1 MRIHEIV
8 IDNFKAIGHL
18 ELRELPAS
26 GVIVIAGDNEQG
38 KSTIMEAIDTVL
50 NYKHTSRAGNI
61 RALQPVGQDVP
72 STVCLTITVG
82 EVTLRIAKQFNRK
95 ASSTLDVLTPRT
107 ENLTG
112 TRADDRLTEILAQ
125 NVDEQLLSTLF
136 LRQGEVEAAIK
147 AAGIPSLAQALDAEG
162 GQSGGEDTELTEAVD
177 AEYLRYYTPKGRETG
192 ELKSTRAQ
200 LQDAADE
207 LAEAH
212 ADVAKLSG
220 YVDNVSRLT
229 AERDRAQE
237 ALPGAREELAAKEDA
252 RNEAEQV
259 RQKADA
265 LTEELTRATETL
277 ERARTEA
284 HRRSVLRKELA
295 ELRESLESQ
304 ARSLPEAK
312 EKADHEAT
320 TLASLSE
327 ELDEA
332 RGAEERAAG
341 ELKSAKQ
348 AHRLLTQQA
357 RRDELDDLLG
367 QLDELDEKLREVGE
381 APEVTD
387 KQLGAVDKAATEL
400 SVQRRLRETLA
411 AKLTLRAPDTETVSV
426 NGEDVQVTAE
436 DQVIELTGE
445 TTVRIGAVTAE
456 FTPGE
461 ESGADTVEE
470 AERKLAGLLRDL
482 DCADVAEV
490 RRRND
495 ESHRVAQATEALE
508 RERGQLLKQRDQA
521 ELRRELE
528 SLKQIL
534 QDTEIPEL
542 GVAEAQVAVDHAEE
556 VLTKAQAAA
565 KLVESELDPWREK
578 KHTHELRVLEATL
591 EAAQGEVDRKAASL
605 QESESE
611 RPDAEL
617 SEAVSNAEAAYED
630 VAARRE
636 EARQA
641 LQAADPELAAQ
652 LHEGAR
658 AKLTGLEQTISGA
671 KEELARLTGFIDQA
685 SGADERLE
693 RAESEK
699 ESVRLRLAS
708 LERRAEAAHLLKEV
722 LDRHRREARA
732 RYAQPFAEQLTQ
744 LARTVF
750 GPEVQFSLDEQLQVE
765 ERSIDGRAVPLAS
778 LSGGAKEQLAILTR
792 FAIARLVS
800 REDNS
805 VPVFVD
811 DALGSTDP
819 SRLDRMAALFS
830 QAGRSSQVFVLTCVP
845 QRYESVTGKRE
856 YRVEELKS
864 LPVG

>member
-18 ELRELPAS
+18 ELRELPGS

-50 NYKHTSRAGNI
+50 NYKHSSRAGNI

-72 STVCLTITVG
+72 STVTLTISVG

-95 ASSTLDVLTPRT
+95 ASSTLDVLAPRT

-112 TRADDRLTEILAQ
+112 TRADDRLSEILAQ

-192 ELKSTRAQ
+192 ELKSTHAQ
-200 LQDAADE
+200 LQDATDE
-207 LAEAH
+207 LAEAR

-265 LTEELTRATETL
+265 LTEELARATETL
-277 ERARTEA
+277 ERARAEA

-312 EKADHEAT
+312 EKAGHEAT
-320 TLASLSE
+320 TIASLSE
-327 ELDEA
+327 DLDEA
-332 RGAEERAAG
+332 RGAEERAAE

-348 AHRLLTQQA
+348 AHRLLAQQA

-387 KQLGAVDKAATEL
+387 EQLEAVDKAATEL

-426 NGEDVQVTAE
+426 NGEEVQVTADE
-436 DQVIELTGE
+436 RVIELTGE

-495 ESHRVAQATEALE
+495 ESHRVAQETEALE
-508 RERGQLLKQRDQA
+508 RERGQLLKQRDQT
-521 ELRRELE
+521 ELRRELDN
-528 SLKQIL
+528 LKQSL

-542 GVAEAQVAVDHAEE
+542 SVAEAQVAVDHAEE

-565 KLVESELDPWREK
+565 KLVESKLDPWREK
-578 KHTHELRVLEATL
+578 KHAHELRVLEATL

-611 RPDAEL
+611 RSDAEL
-617 SEAVSNAEAAYED
+617 AEAVSDAETARED

-671 KEELARLTGFIDQA
+671 KEELARLTGFIEQA

-693 RAESEK
+693 RAESER

-708 LERRAEAAHLLKEV
+708 LERRAEAAELLKEV

-765 ERSIDGRAVPLAS
+765 ERSIDGRALPLAS

-830 QAGRSSQVFVLTCVP
+830 QAGRNSQVFVLTCVP